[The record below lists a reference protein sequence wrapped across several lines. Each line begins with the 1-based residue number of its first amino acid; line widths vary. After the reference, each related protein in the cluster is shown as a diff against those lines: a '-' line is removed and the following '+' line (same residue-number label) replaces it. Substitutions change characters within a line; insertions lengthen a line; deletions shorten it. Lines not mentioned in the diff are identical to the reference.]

1 MQAIAYYL
9 GVFVVCGSDGDGVGG
24 GEGGDNSNSSQQFNF
39 TVMLT

>member
-9 GVFVVCGSDGDGVGG
+9 GVFVVCGSGGGSDGV
-24 GEGGDNSNSSQQFNF
+24 DNSNSSQQFNF